1 MTKILHKIFT
11 LFPITLSYTIIWLL
25 GLLFTLKGPN
35 TFSTFEEND
44 VFFNFAIVY
53 LIFFLE
59 FAFLFLDISVKH
71 NHQDFSSK
79 IVELFGLVLI
89 DFFIVALITVFY
101 VDCNSDILL
110 YISLLPICFLKYLC
124 LSLQINVEKYFSN
137 EKSRG
142 NKYIPS
148 DVFL

>member
-11 LFPITLSYTIIWLL
+11 LFPITLIYTLIWLL

-35 TFSTFEEND
+35 IFTNFDANEAFY
-44 VFFNFAIVY
+44 NFAIIY

-59 FAFLFLDISVKH
+59 FAFLFLDISIIH

-79 IVELFGLVLI
+79 IVELFGLILI
-89 DFFIVALITVFY
+89 DLFIVALITVFY
-101 VDCNSDILL
+101 IDCNRDILL
-110 YISLLPICFLKYLC
+110 YISLLPICFLKYLS

-137 EKSRG
+137 EKNRG
-142 NKYIPS
+142 NKYTPS
-148 DVFL
+148 NVDL